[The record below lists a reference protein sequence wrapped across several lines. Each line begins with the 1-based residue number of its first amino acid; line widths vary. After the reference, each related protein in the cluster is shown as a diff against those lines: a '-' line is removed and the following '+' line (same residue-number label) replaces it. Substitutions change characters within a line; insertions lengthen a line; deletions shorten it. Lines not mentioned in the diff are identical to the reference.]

1 LVDNF
6 FEYFVD
12 YIFILISLKAFKL
25 INTTMTV
32 SQTELVRALKEPSAY
47 QNSPKTIKLRE
58 TLTSFLFKAD
68 DQLFKIK
75 KSGNEYASLAV
86 KEAFCHE
93 ECRLSQRFNP
103 NWPIE
108 VLPVMEHNGELM
120 IGGTEGEII
129 EYALKMEVLSDQWS
143 LSQLLAKDKV
153 TAKHISKIATRI
165 AEIHAASPAK
175 DRAAESGKPEPFRAL
190 CDDMLFQ
197 LKRYFET
204 SLTQPILDMIRHPLE
219 KFIDDNK
226 RLFNKRQKKGRIV
239 FGHGAFLP
247 EHIFVHGDQVYFISP
262 QEVQK
267 KLAVLDVANDVS
279 SLTVELARMGKTE
292 LFDTFLEQYLEVS
305 KDQDLLKMLPLYQT
319 YCALKQGV
327 KTCELKVAQQNDELG
342 NIAMDYFNLAVRFS
356 REIPRV

>member
-1 LVDNF
+1 
-6 FEYFVD
+6 
-12 YIFILISLKAFKL
+12 
-25 INTTMTV
+25 MTV
-32 SQTELVRALKEPSAY
+32 LQTELVKALKEPAAY
-47 QNSPKTIKLRE
+47 HNSPKTIKLRE
-58 TLTSFLFKAD
+58 TSTSFLFKAD
-68 DQLFKIK
+68 DQLYKIK
-75 KSGNEYASLAV
+75 KLGNEYATLAV
-86 KEAFCHE
+86 KEAFCRE

-103 NWPIE
+103 NWPLE
-108 VLPVMEHNGELM
+108 VLPVMEHNSELK

-129 EYALKMEVLSDQWS
+129 EYALKMEALADQWS
-143 LSQLLAKDKV
+143 LSQLLAKDKL
-153 TAKHISKIATRI
+153 TIKHISKIATRI

-197 LKRYFET
+197 LKRYFEA

-219 KFIDDNK
+219 KFINDNK

-239 FGHGAFLP
+239 LGHGAFLP
-247 EHIFVHGDQVYFISP
+247 EHIFVCGDQVHFISP

-292 LFDTFLEQYLEVS
+292 LFDAFVQQYLEVS
-305 KDQDLLKMLPLYQT
+305 NDQDLLKMLPLYQT

-327 KTCELKVAQQNDELG
+327 KTCELKVSQQNDDLG
-342 NIAMDYFNLAVRFS
+342 TLAMDYFNLAVRFS
-356 REIPRV
+356 REIPRA

>member
-1 LVDNF
+1 
-6 FEYFVD
+6 
-12 YIFILISLKAFKL
+12 
-25 INTTMTV
+25 MTV
-32 SQTELVRALKEPSAY
+32 LQTELVKALKEPAAY
-47 QNSPKTIKLRE
+47 HNSPKTIKLRE
-58 TLTSFLFKAD
+58 TSTSFLFKAD
-68 DQLFKIK
+68 DQLYKIK
-75 KSGNEYASLAV
+75 KLGNEYATLAV
-86 KEAFCHE
+86 KEAFCRE

-103 NWPIE
+103 NWPLE
-108 VLPVMEHNGELM
+108 VLPVMEHNGELK

-129 EYALKMEVLSDQWS
+129 EYALKMEALADQWS
-143 LSQLLAKDKV
+143 LSQLLAKDKL
-153 TAKHISKIATRI
+153 TIKHISKIATRI

-197 LKRYFET
+197 LKRYFEA

-219 KFIDDNK
+219 KFINDNK

-239 FGHGAFLP
+239 LGHGAFLP
-247 EHIFVHGDQVYFISP
+247 EHIFVCGDQVHFISP

-292 LFDTFLEQYLEVS
+292 LFDAFVQQYLEVS
-305 KDQDLLKMLPLYQT
+305 NDQDLLKMLPLYQT

-327 KTCELKVAQQNDELG
+327 KTCELKVSQQNDDLG
-342 NIAMDYFNLAVRFS
+342 TLAMDYFNLAVRFS
-356 REIPRV
+356 REIPRA

>member
-1 LVDNF
+1 
-6 FEYFVD
+6 
-12 YIFILISLKAFKL
+12 
-25 INTTMTV
+25 MTV
-32 SQTELVRALKEPSAY
+32 SQSDLIKALKKPAAY
-47 QNSPKTIKLRE
+47 HHSMKTIKLIE
-58 TLTSFLFKAD
+58 TSTSLLFKAD
-68 DQLFKIK
+68 DQLYKIK
-75 KSGNEYASLAV
+75 KLGNEYATLAV
-86 KEAFCHE
+86 KEVFCRE
-93 ECRLSQRFNP
+93 ECLLSQRFNP
-103 NWPIE
+103 NWHSE
-108 VLPVMEHNGELM
+108 VMPVMENNGELK

-129 EYALKMEVLSDQWS
+129 EYALKMKVLPDQWS
-143 LSQLLAKDKV
+143 LSQLLAKDKLTV
-153 TAKHISKIATRI
+153 KHISGIATRI
-165 AEIHAASPAK
+165 ADIHAESPAK

-197 LKRYFET
+197 MKRYFEA

-239 FGHGAFLP
+239 LGHGAFLP
-247 EHIFVHGDQVYFISP
+247 EHIFVHGDQQYFISP

-292 LFDTFLEQYLEVS
+292 LFDTFLEQYLEIS
-305 KDQDLLKMLPLYQT
+305 HDQDLLKMLPLYQT

-327 KTCELKVAQQNDELG
+327 KTCELKVAQKNEELG
-342 NIAMDYFNLAVRFS
+342 TLAMDYFNLAVRFS

>member
-1 LVDNF
+1 
-6 FEYFVD
+6 
-12 YIFILISLKAFKL
+12 
-25 INTTMTV
+25 MTV

>member
-12 YIFILISLKAFKL
+12 YIFILISLKAFTL
-25 INTTMTV
+25 IKTTMTV

>member
-1 LVDNF
+1 
-6 FEYFVD
+6 
-12 YIFILISLKAFKL
+12 
-25 INTTMTV
+25 MTV
-32 SQTELVRALKEPSAY
+32 LQTELVKALKEPAAY
-47 QNSPKTIKLRE
+47 HNSPKTIKLRE
-58 TLTSFLFKAD
+58 TSTSFLFKAD
-68 DQLFKIK
+68 DQLYKIK
-75 KSGNEYASLAV
+75 KLGNEYATLAV
-86 KEAFCHE
+86 KEAFCRE

-103 NWPIE
+103 NWPLE
-108 VLPVMEHNGELM
+108 VLPVMELNGELK

-129 EYALKMEVLSDQWS
+129 EYALKMEALADQWS
-143 LSQLLAKDKV
+143 LSQLLAKDKL
-153 TAKHISKIATRI
+153 TIKHISKIATRI

-197 LKRYFET
+197 LKRYFEA

-219 KFIDDNK
+219 KFINDNK

-239 FGHGAFLP
+239 LGHGAFLP
-247 EHIFVHGDQVYFISP
+247 EHIFVCGDQVHFISP

-292 LFDTFLEQYLEVS
+292 LFDAFVQQYLEVS
-305 KDQDLLKMLPLYQT
+305 NDQDLLKMLPLYQT

-327 KTCELKVAQQNDELG
+327 KTCELKVSQQNDDLG
-342 NIAMDYFNLAVRFS
+342 TLAMDYFNLAVRFS
-356 REIPRV
+356 REIPRA

>member
-1 LVDNF
+1 
-6 FEYFVD
+6 
-12 YIFILISLKAFKL
+12 
-25 INTTMTV
+25 MTV
-32 SQTELVRALKEPSAY
+32 LQTELVKALKEPAAY
-47 QNSPKTIKLRE
+47 HNSPKTIKLRE
-58 TLTSFLFKAD
+58 TSTSFLFKAD
-68 DQLFKIK
+68 DQLYKIK
-75 KSGNEYASLAV
+75 KLGNEYATLAV
-86 KEAFCHE
+86 KEAFCRE

-103 NWPIE
+103 NWPLE
-108 VLPVMEHNGELM
+108 VLPVMEHNGELK

-129 EYALKMEVLSDQWS
+129 EYALKMEALADQWS
-143 LSQLLAKDKV
+143 LSQLLAKDKL
-153 TAKHISKIATRI
+153 TIKHISIIATRI

-197 LKRYFET
+197 LKRYFEA

-219 KFIDDNK
+219 KFINDNK

-239 FGHGAFLP
+239 LGHGAFLP
-247 EHIFVHGDQVYFISP
+247 EHIFVCGDQVHFISP

-292 LFDTFLEQYLEVS
+292 LFDAFVQQYLEVS
-305 KDQDLLKMLPLYQT
+305 NDQDLLKMLPLYQT

-327 KTCELKVAQQNDELG
+327 KTCELKVSQQNDDLG
-342 NIAMDYFNLAVRFS
+342 TLAMDYFNLAVRFS
-356 REIPRV
+356 REIPRA